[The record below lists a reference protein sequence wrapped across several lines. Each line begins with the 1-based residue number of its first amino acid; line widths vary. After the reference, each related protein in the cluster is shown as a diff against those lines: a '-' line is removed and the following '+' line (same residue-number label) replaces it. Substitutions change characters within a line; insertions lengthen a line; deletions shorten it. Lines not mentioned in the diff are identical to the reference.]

1 MKNENIKAGMVDKI
15 VNSITNNVLYQY
27 TPSQMDD
34 VMDFIEEKFG
44 GGGKRLADGLLT
56 HEITS
61 EYVHTDV
68 VITGNDDYQH
78 IVTCGMGARQ
88 MNDWMI
94 MMDEELKRI
103 EILFVLSPEYNLSI
117 EDNMLLCNELTRIT
131 KYPFRENSYFGPG
144 HTINVSKEFKERVG
158 YDYFLF
164 YLPVEKMNLYRIGD
178 IYFIPLIP
186 IYEKERDWMVENNSF
201 EWLYAMKEDIEE
213 AILIDNGRKEF
224 IPNK

>member
-78 IVTCGMGARQ
+78 IVTCGLGARQ

-103 EILFVLSPEYNLSI
+103 EILFVLSPEYKLSI
-117 EDNMLLCNELTRIT
+117 EDRQG
-131 KYPFRENSYFGPG
+131 KRE
-144 HTINVSKEFKERVG
+144 
-158 YDYFLF
+158 
-164 YLPVEKMNLYRIGD
+164 
-178 IYFIPLIP
+178 
-186 IYEKERDWMVENNSF
+186 
-201 EWLYAMKEDIEE
+201 
-213 AILIDNGRKEF
+213 
-224 IPNK
+224 